1 LVAARILIAFENEY
15 RAYREAIAAA
25 IRVLRPRAQV
35 ESAGLDALAQEVERL
50 DPHLVVCSRPNTVEP
65 GSRPAWVELPL
76 DPTRAA
82 RVCVGGRYSE
92 RTNPTLEVLVGVVDA
107 VEEQLTRTEG
117 GGDLLLGC

>member
-1 LVAARILIAFENEY
+1 LVAFEDEY

-65 GSRPAWVELPL
+65 GSRPAWVELPT
-76 DPTRAA
+76 DPTRPA

-92 RTNPTLEVLVGVVDA
+92 RTNPTLEVLVGVVDE
-107 VEEQLTRTEG
+107 VEEQLARTEDD
-117 GGDLLLGC
+117 DLPLGC